1 MASLQELR
9 QQLDE
14 VDSRIGELYEKR
26 MSICEQVGEYKIQAG
41 AKVLDRMR
49 EKEKLQDVAGMA
61 SSPFNK
67 KGIQELYEQLMSMSR
82 KLQYQKLVEA
92 GDGFSGL
99 PGRQNCVSGDR
110 GSLWAGSHE
119 DIFRRKC

>member
-14 VDSRIGELYEKR
+14 VDSRIVELYEKR

-92 GDGFSGL
+92 GRWDVFHSYRWILWITGTSELCFRGQRE
-99 PGRQNCVSGDR
+99 PMGRQP
-110 GSLWAGSHE
+110 
-119 DIFRRKC
+119 